1 MKYSIGWFFAL
12 LFMSILNFAFGLGYI
27 TGETSTHNM
36 VTGSMCAV
44 ASVVALLIHF
54 KVIE

>member
-12 LFMSILNFAFGLGYI
+12 LIMSILNFAFGLGYI

-36 VTGSMCAV
+36 VTGSMCAF
-44 ASVVALLIHF
+44 ASVFTLLIHF
-54 KVIE
+54 KIVE